1 VQRSRLVRFP
11 PVIPSLVALK
21 VSTSFHLLLVCVS
34 CTCPCNTNYAFCNN
48 APGDILQEL
57 NLKQH
62 FQLCIDSRFPK
73 VQRIKLTIASMRT
86 FLSLIAANEFKTKIM
101 KAIQTITKKQTLP
114 LTHLLYST
122 ETLRRDNRNRLVY
135 EGLANGLL
143 VVAPTKATIDEA
155 AYIQPTD
162 SYYFHHRDDWAQV
175 PLNNIMMVKE
185 DRTEPGDVPQPKKQ
199 QVGSEWNWNHYV
211 TVLPPGSNTATGRLE
226 VMGRMCANINS
237 TITEDNGYRFIKEF
251 RVAEDKTNDAHL
263 RPVDAVFFETDV
275 IGFLAADYRN
285 ETLIGLAAH
294 DDIVAK
300 YFENIEEGKAIMT
313 RYHNDQFNNT

>member
-1 VQRSRLVRFP
+1 
-11 PVIPSLVALK
+11 
-21 VSTSFHLLLVCVS
+21 
-34 CTCPCNTNYAFCNN
+34 
-48 APGDILQEL
+48 
-57 NLKQH
+57 
-62 FQLCIDSRFPK
+62 
-73 VQRIKLTIASMRT
+73 LTITSMRT

-237 TITEDNGYRFIKEF
+237 TITEDNGYRFIKSF
-251 RVAEDKTNDAHL
+251 VWPKIKL
-263 RPVDAVFFETDV
+263 MMPISVLLMLSFSKLML
-275 IGFLAADYRN
+275 LAFWLLITEMKRLLALLLTM
-285 ETLIGLAAH
+285 TLLPSTLKIL
-294 DDIVAK
+294 K
-300 YFENIEEGKAIMT
+300 REK
-313 RYHNDQFNNT
+313 QS